1 MSKPP
6 KSSSGNA
13 NPERGNLSATIRVTI
28 VLAAIGVVAFIIS
41 TFTLTP
47 SFFPDVFKLT
57 YQFLLLIVFGGAVS
71 WLFTEYSKKQEEKQ
85 KAKEKQQEKRA
96 EEKVLVRKLY
106 SDLIQAYNSAKRV
119 RRLLRATA
127 RCLSPNQNDDDAIMI
142 TIEPYHKQMQALID
156 IQLQFET
163 FKDEV
168 EINPALSSENADLKT
183 LQETLKRN
191 LGSIEEY
198 LNDIV
203 DEYEK
208 VYKLHRNTTPT
219 LPISK
224 LPKLGEFIEKY
235 SSGSDLATK
244 FIRPAYQVMKVL
256 LNLLTSE

>member
-6 KSSSGNA
+6 KSSSDNA

-28 VLAAIGVVAFIIS
+28 VLAAIGVVAFIIL

-57 YQFLLLIVFGGAVS
+57 YQFLLLVVFGGAVS
-71 WLFTEYSKKQEEKQ
+71 WLFTEYSKKREEKQ
-85 KAKEKQQEKRA
+85 KAKERQQEKRA
-96 EEKVLVRKLY
+96 EDKALVRKLY

-119 RRLLRATA
+119 KRLLRATA
-127 RCLSPNQNDDDAIMI
+127 QCLSPNQNDDAIMI
-142 TIEPYHKQMQALID
+142 AIEPYHKQMQALID

-163 FKDEV
+163 FKEEV
-168 EINPALSSENADLKT
+168 EINPALSSENAELET

-191 LGSIEEY
+191 LDSIEDY

-208 VYKLHRNTTPT
+208 IYTMHLNTTPT
-219 LPISK
+219 LPLSK
-224 LPKLGEFIEKY
+224 LPKLGEFIGKH
-235 SSGSDLATK
+235 SGESDIKTK
-244 FIRPAYQVMKVL
+244 FRRPAYQVMKVL